1 MTRGCDKNKFK
12 NIPSRDIKTPR
23 IILADHGASY
33 QSFSRIIDM
42 NSLSFNTI
50 QFHPIQRNDDQIWIT
65 SSELARALGYAR
77 EDSVSRI
84 YDRRSDEF
92 TSDMTT
98 TVKLTVVRAT
108 GSVEMDNRLFSLRGC
123 HLITFFARTPVAKK
137 FRKWVLDV
145 LEKEVLQQQIDT
157 RVKINAEQ
165 QAILKEIVDR
175 RCEGSTKK
183 RAELWA
189 RHNKHFRILR
199 YSELLAMHFQDAVDY
214 LETMQIKA
222 KGDIHIDENQ
232 SIEILCGQ
240 AKLFQAWWN
249 THSPTLAKLNPLL
262 VSMLHDNMFYMTY
275 AISDLCK
282 KYNVELPAYDYQHMF
297 ELKTFPHERYN
308 LLK

>member
-1 MTRGCDKNKFK
+1 MGRVTNLLREK
-12 NIPSRDIKTPR
+12 
-23 IILADHGASY
+23 
-33 QSFSRIIDM
+33 IDM
-42 NSLSFNTI
+42 NSLSFNAI
-50 QFHPIQRNDDQIWIT
+50 QFHPVQHNDEQVVWIT
-65 SSELARALGYAR
+65 STELAHALGYKQENA
-77 EDSVSRI
+77 VSKI
-84 YDRRSDEF
+84 YNRKADEF
-92 TSDMTT
+92 TSKMTQ
-98 TVKLTVVRAT
+98 VIENPQLPNLGMRI
-108 GSVEMDNRLFSLRGC
+108 FSLRGA
-123 HLITFFARTPVAKK
+123 HLIAIFSRTPVAKE

-145 LEKEVLQQQIDT
+145 LENEIQHQQIDT
-157 RVKINAEQ
+157 RVKINVEQ
-165 QAILKEIVDR
+165 QAMLKEIVDR
-175 RCEGSTKK
+175 RSEGNTKK
-183 RAELWA
+183 RTELWA
-189 RHNKHFRILR
+189 RHNKHFRIPR

-240 AKLFQAWWN
+240 AKIFQAWWN

-297 ELKTFPHERYN
+297 ELKTFPHQRYN

>member
-1 MTRGCDKNKFK
+1 
-12 NIPSRDIKTPR
+12 
-23 IILADHGASY
+23 
-33 QSFSRIIDM
+33 M
-42 NSLSFNTI
+42 NSLALT
-50 QFHPIQRNDDQIWIT
+50 FHEVNLKPLTSNDHNVWISSTQIG
-65 SSELARALGYAR
+65 LALGYANPETAITKLFNR
-77 EDSVSRI
+77 K
-84 YDRRSDEF
+84 SDEF

-123 HLITFFARTPVAKK
+123 HLITFFARTPVAKE

-145 LEKEVLQQQIDT
+145 LENEIQQQQIDT

-183 RAELWA
+183 RTELWA
-189 RHNKHFRILR
+189 RHNKHFRIPR

-240 AKLFQAWWN
+240 AKLFQAW
-249 THSPTLAKLNPLL
+249 
-262 VSMLHDNMFYMTY
+262 
-275 AISDLCK
+275 
-282 KYNVELPAYDYQHMF
+282 
-297 ELKTFPHERYN
+297 
-308 LLK
+308 

>member
-1 MTRGCDKNKFK
+1 
-12 NIPSRDIKTPR
+12 
-23 IILADHGASY
+23 
-33 QSFSRIIDM
+33 M
-42 NSLSFNTI
+42 NSLALT
-50 QFHPIQRNDDQIWIT
+50 FHEVNLKPLPSNDHHVWISSTQIG
-65 SSELARALGYAR
+65 LALGYANPETAITKLFNR
-77 EDSVSRI
+77 K
-84 YDRRSDEF
+84 SDEF
-92 TSDMTT
+92 TSDMTRLVE
-98 TVKLTVVRAT
+98 VKTNGGVQQIRA
-108 GSVEMDNRLFSLRGC
+108 FSLRGC
-123 HLITFFARTPVAKK
+123 HLIAMFAKTPVAKE

-145 LEKEVLQQQIDT
+145 LEKEIQHQQIDT

-175 RCEGSTKK
+175 RSEGNTKK
-183 RAELWA
+183 RTELWS
-189 RHNKHFRILR
+189 RHNKHFRIPR

-297 ELKTFPHERYN
+297 ELKTFPHQRYN

>member
-1 MTRGCDKNKFK
+1 
-12 NIPSRDIKTPR
+12 
-23 IILADHGASY
+23 
-33 QSFSRIIDM
+33 M
-42 NSLSFNTI
+42 NSLALT
-50 QFHPIQRNDDQIWIT
+50 FHEVNLKPLTSNDHNVWISSTQIG
-65 SSELARALGYAR
+65 LALGYANP
-77 EDSVSRI
+77 ETAI
-84 YDRRSDEF
+84 TKLFNRRSDEF
-92 TSDMTT
+92 TSDMTRLVD
-98 TVKLTVVRAT
+98 VKTNGGTQQIRA
-108 GSVEMDNRLFSLRGC
+108 FSLRGC
-123 HLITFFARTPVAKK
+123 HLITFFARTAVAKE

-145 LEKEVLQQQIDT
+145 LENEIQQQQIDT

-183 RAELWA
+183 RTELWA
-189 RHNKHFRILR
+189 RHNKHFRIPR